1 MSNIQE
7 NKKPSVAELQ
17 KFIRGKVTLE
27 FLSMDSKCTKYAGCL
42 RWFDDE
48 TFHIKL
54 DDGSELTLLRPAIL
68 GYRAK
73 KAK

>member
-1 MSNIQE
+1 M
-7 NKKPSVAELQ
+7 Q
-17 KFIRGKVTLE
+17 KFIRGKVAVE
-27 FLSMDSKCTKYAGCL
+27 FLSMDSKGTKYAGCL
-42 RWFDDE
+42 SWFDDE

-54 DDGSELTLLRPAIL
+54 DDGSELTLLRGAIL

>member
-1 MSNIQE
+1 MSVIQE

-17 KFIRGKVTLE
+17 KFIRDKVSLE
-27 FLSMDSKCTKYAGCL
+27 FLSLDSKGAKYAGSL

-48 TFHIKL
+48 AFHIKL
-54 DDGSELTLLRPAIL
+54 DDGSELTLLRTAIL